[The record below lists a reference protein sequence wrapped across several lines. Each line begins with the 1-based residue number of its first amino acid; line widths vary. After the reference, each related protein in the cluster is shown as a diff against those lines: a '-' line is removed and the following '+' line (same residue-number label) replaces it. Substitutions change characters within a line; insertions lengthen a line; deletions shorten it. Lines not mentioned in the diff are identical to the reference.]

1 MLSLCLIQFVDV
13 LGVTVVVT
21 TLPVMLKDL
30 GAPASAGS
38 LIAAGYAMCFGGLL
52 MTGARLGDRFG
63 YRRTILAG
71 LLLFAVA
78 AGVGASADSVA
89 VLTVA
94 RCMQGAAAAASVPSA
109 LRLLTTISAEGAQRQ
124 RAIAIWSAAGAAAG
138 ASGFVIGGVVTDV
151 LGWRAVFWAWL
162 PLAAGLGVAIVLAVP
177 PDRGR
182 NRSLPLNLAG
192 SIMFTVVVMLFVLAT
207 TLLTVPGGRSIGVI
221 LLAGA
226 AVLTPVFVVV
236 DQRSDAP
243 MLPRFVLREETLRL
257 GTIAALL
264 NTFTT
269 SSAITLAALYLQS
282 TLHRSPLVAAVML
295 LPFSLGVITGAALA
309 APSKPTH
316 YPKRR
321 VIAGGLSQRSPSAM
335 RLLSQPPPA
344 RGPYRWPSPL
354 AAPASASPRWPPPAW
369 VPPSRSVRAQL
380 HPESAHRCEPAP
392 RWALRSYSSSLL
404 SAPACQRPTH
414 PPHLSL
420 GGSPRSSVSPGRAC
434 SHSEAASRGNRTPLP
449 VSFAGVHDLQAR
461 RPVRRRPLDRLPSRR
476 DRAGASARTA
486 VRLIALAAQQVTE
499 VSRRGGP
506 CGTLPSLGSGRLV
519 CPVPEPVRHGEHRTW
534 PDGSAAPLLGR
545 AKALRAEG
553 WETGAAELFRYG
565 DADPRGRS
573 KPAAAASR
581 RHRGRFG
588 RRRCPH

>member
-1 MLSLCLIQFVDV
+1 MAAFARNNPGARRSSGLWLGVLSLCLIQFVDV

-309 APSKPTH
+309 APLVTH

-321 VIAGGLSQRSPSAM
+321 VIAGGL
-335 RLLSQPPPA
+335 
-344 RGPYRWPSPL
+344 L
-354 AAPASASPRWPPPAW
+354 AIAICDA
-369 VPPSRSVRAQL
+369 
-380 HPESAHRCEPAP
+380 
-392 RWALRSYSSSLL
+392 AL
-404 SAPACQRPTH
+404 
-414 PPHLSL
+414 
-420 GGSPRSSVSPGRAC
+420 
-434 SHSEAASRGNRTPLP
+434 
-449 VSFAGVHDLQAR
+449 
-461 RPVRRRPLDRLPSRR
+461 
-476 DRAGASARTA
+476 
-486 VRLIALAAQQVTE
+486 I
-499 VSRRGGP
+499 
-506 CGTLPSLGSGRLV
+506 
-519 CPVPEPVRHGEHRTW
+519 
-534 PDGSAAPLLGR
+534 
-545 AKALRAEG
+545 
-553 WETGAAELFRYG
+553 
-565 DADPRGRS
+565 
-573 KPAAAASR
+573 PAAASAWALPVAVAIGGAGIGLSSVAATGLGTTVTLSARATASGILNTAAQLGTALGVAVLFLVAAVSTGVPAPDTPAPSIAWGLAALISISGAGMFAL
-581 RHRGRFG
+581 RGRLA
-588 RRRCPH
+588 RK